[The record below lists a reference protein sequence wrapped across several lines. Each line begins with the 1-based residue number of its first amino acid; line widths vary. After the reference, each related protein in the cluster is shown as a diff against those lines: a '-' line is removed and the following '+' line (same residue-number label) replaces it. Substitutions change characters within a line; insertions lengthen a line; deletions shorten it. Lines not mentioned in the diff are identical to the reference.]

1 MHRLLVVLSNHA
13 AALHLFRLKH
23 GDIMER
29 DDIGELLAR
38 VALRDRAAFSRIYQL
53 LSPKLF
59 AICLRMLKDRG
70 DAEEALQDVFV
81 RIWDKAGSYTGDGLN
96 AYGWLCAITRYRCID
111 RIRARRPENEDLDA
125 AEELADLGPDPEQTA
140 MLRSEGA
147 RIDTCMEALDPDRA
161 RAVRQAYV
169 EGLSYQE
176 LAETY
181 AIPLNTMRTWLRRSL
196 LKLRECMD
204 EHARPEQG

>member
-1 MHRLLVVLSNHA
+1 
-13 AALHLFRLKH
+13 
-23 GDIMER
+23 MER

-38 VALRDRAAFSRIYQL
+38 VALRDRAAFSLIYQKV
-53 LSPKLF
+53 SPKLF

-81 RIWDKAGSYTGDGLN
+81 KIWNKAGSYTGDGLN

-111 RIRARRPENEDLDA
+111 RLRARRPESADLNE
-125 AEELADLGPDPEQTA
+125 AEDLADLGPDPEQTA
-140 MLRSEGA
+140 MLHSEGA

-181 AIPLNTMRTWLRRSL
+181 AVPLNTMRTWLRRSL